1 MRTIC
6 HNDGVRRILAISLL
20 ILFALPFTL
29 PLFGADAA
37 AASVP
42 ACCRRN
48 GKHHCV
54 MSLNSS
60 RTSSVPTLW
69 QRCPYSFKP
78 PAVLVLPSFTP
89 SPSASIFAGVM
100 RHPAAA
106 AQVAARQRVSFDRS
120 RQKRGPPA
128 FIA

>member
-1 MRTIC
+1 MRAIC
-6 HNDGVRRILAISLL
+6 HNDCVRRMLAISLL
-20 ILFALPFTL
+20 ILFALPITL

-48 GKHHCV
+48 GKHHCM
-54 MSLNSS
+54 MSMGSS
-60 RTSSVPTLW
+60 RDSSLLIIW
-69 QRCPYSFKP
+69 QKCPYSVTP
-78 PAVLVLPSFTP
+78 PAVSVLPSLAP
-89 SPSASIFAGVM
+89 SPSASIFAGVR

-106 AQVAARQRVSFDRS
+106 AQVEARQRVSFDRS

-128 FIA
+128 SIA